1 MLDGDEVTSAANPAG
16 ANDKSTK
23 KLSRRTL
30 LKGAGAAAGAD
41 AIRGFPTDAPA
52 QVCTLQRING
62 VIAIEA
68 LLVGGG
74 LLAGH
79 PDQLLAPAPPG
90 RRCGRLGEAPPPH
103 ATCSHQLEDVPV
115 QCCWH
120 TEY

>member
-1 MLDGDEVTSAANPAG
+1 MLDGDEGTSAANPAG
-16 ANDKSTK
+16 TNDKSTK

-52 QVCTLQRING
+52 QVCALQRING

-79 PDQLLAPAPPG
+79 PDQLLAPHHLAAGVDGWVRP
-90 RRCGRLGEAPPPH
+90 RRR
-103 ATCSHQLEDVPV
+103 TRPV
-115 QCCWH
+115 LIN
-120 TEY
+120 